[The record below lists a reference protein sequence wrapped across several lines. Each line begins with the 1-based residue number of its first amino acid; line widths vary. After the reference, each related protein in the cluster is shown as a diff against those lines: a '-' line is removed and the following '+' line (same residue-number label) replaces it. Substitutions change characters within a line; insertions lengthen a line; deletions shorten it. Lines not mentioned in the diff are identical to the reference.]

1 MELPAVLAL
10 EFVDVDSESSRREV
24 RLSMSEATLVLISA
38 RAILDPVLA
47 HFGFELAIFLY
58 FSIP

>member
-24 RLSMSEATLVLISA
+24 LLSMSEATLVLVSA
-38 RAILDPVLA
+38 IAILDPVLA
-47 HFGFELAIFLY
+47 HLGFELAIFLY